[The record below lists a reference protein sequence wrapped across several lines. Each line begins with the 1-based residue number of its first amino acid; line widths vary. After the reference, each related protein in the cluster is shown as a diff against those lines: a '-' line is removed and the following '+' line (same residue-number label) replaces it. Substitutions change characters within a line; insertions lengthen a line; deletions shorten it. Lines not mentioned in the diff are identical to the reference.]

1 MNRLLER
8 EVNYS
13 VVLGSLDA
21 GSLDTRLQS
30 SEPDSELFLG
40 CQVCYAPFFFYSW
53 RSVRI

>member
-1 MNRLLER
+1 MNRLLETIVSR

-21 GSLDTRLQS
+21 GSLDTILQS

-40 CQVCYAPFFFYSW
+40 CQVCYAPFFYSW
-53 RSVRI
+53 R